1 MSCEHLVCA
10 QCAHPVI
17 EGRCP
22 MCRASRER
30 MHNHGFAG
38 LSPALLALLLVAL
51 LLLTLAAEHLV
62 GGA

>member
-22 MCRASRER
+22 LCRANRER

-38 LSPALLALLLVAL
+38 LSPALVVVLLLVL
-51 LLLTLAAEHLV
+51 LFATLVLRHLV
-62 GGA
+62 GA

>member
-10 QCAHPVI
+10 QCAHPVV

-22 MCRASRER
+22 LCRANRER

-38 LSPALLALLLVAL
+38 LSPALILLLLVVLLFLAL
-51 LLLTLAAEHLV
+51 VLKHLS
-62 GGA
+62 GL